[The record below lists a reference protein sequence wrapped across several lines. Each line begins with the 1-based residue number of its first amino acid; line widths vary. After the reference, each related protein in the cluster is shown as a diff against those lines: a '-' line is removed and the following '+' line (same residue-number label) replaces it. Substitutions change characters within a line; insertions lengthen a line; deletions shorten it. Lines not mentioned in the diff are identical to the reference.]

1 MVGRSSAVNRSPPGG
16 VISAIRIAAR
26 PDWRHFNR
34 LIEIGGV
41 GFRCL
46 HPLAEARSHW
56 DRSSLAAFLA
66 NRQSLVYPLGPPVD
80 HCLGQPATPRRCRS
94 SVVEHSLGK
103 GEGVS
108 SILTGS
114 TILINDLYDD
124 KGQLDRPSV

>member
-1 MVGRSSAVNRSPPGG
+1 MAGRSSAVNRSPPGG

-56 DRSSLAAFLA
+56 DRSSLAAFLV
-66 NRQSLVYPLGPPVD
+66 NRHSLVYPLGPPVA

-94 SVVEHSLGK
+94 PVVAHSLRNDQLF
-103 GEGVS
+103 S
-108 SILTGS
+108 PFLTAC
-114 TILINDLYDD
+114 
-124 KGQLDRPSV
+124 

>member
-80 HCLGQPATPRRCRS
+80 HFLGQPPTPRRCPS
-94 SVVEHSLGK
+94 SVVDHPLRHIQARD
-103 GEGVS
+103 
-108 SILTGS
+108 SILTATS
-114 TILINDLYDD
+114 
-124 KGQLDRPSV
+124 